1 MPKKPQQKPGA
12 SEQTVGTP
20 ASFIRAV
27 EAWRGKLDF
36 DLCAL
41 PSNAKAPRYFTP
53 EQDSLKQ
60 NWAALQGNCW
70 GNIPFAK
77 IEPWV
82 KKASIELGHGNRGI
96 FLLPAS
102 VDSNYWEKYI
112 HRSAAIY
119 WVKGRLTFDGH
130 IHNFASALALL
141 IYGELPGYHGQ
152 WDWKQAERVATQG
165 RLLEV

>member
-1 MPKKPQQKPGA
+1 MAKKPQQKPGK

-20 ASFIRAV
+20 AAFIRAV

-60 NWAALQGNCW
+60 NWAALRGRLWCNPPY
-70 GNIPFAK
+70 GDV
-77 IEPWV
+77 EPWV
-82 KKASIELGHGNRGI
+82 AKMAAECGVYNHGI
-96 FLLPAS
+96 VLIPAS

-130 IHNFASALALL
+130 PHNFASALALL
-141 IYGELPGYHGQ
+141 IYGEPPGYYGQ
-152 WDWKQAERVATQG
+152 WDWKQAERVAAQG